1 MATNVLTVLNSSITA
16 PETDLDAANEQFL
29 RFRLEPHTPALL
41 PIRQLTEVLT
51 IPFGQIMAIPHM
63 PNWVMGVYNWRGEI
77 LWMVDLGQL
86 LGLTPWHQ
94 QTFSGSAYAAI
105 VLRAEV
111 IAPRNEKSGSQSL
124 GLVVNRVED
133 IEWCDP
139 ERIQTP
145 PLTASANELTP
156 FLRGH
161 WVKSDGEMLDVLDGN
176 AIFDRMPRA

>member
-1 MATNVLTVLNSSITA
+1 MTTDALTVLNSSITV

-63 PNWVMGVYNWRGEI
+63 PPWVMGVYNWRGEI
-77 LWMVDLGQL
+77 LWMLDLAQV
-86 LGLTPWHQ
+86 LGLTPWYQ
-94 QTFSGSAYAAI
+94 QTMSGSTFSAI
-105 VLRAEV
+105 ALHTDLTT
-111 IAPRNEKSGSQSL
+111 PHNEQIGHQSL
-124 GLVVNRVED
+124 GLVVRRVED

-139 ERIQTP
+139 EMIQSP
-145 PLTASANELTP
+145 PGIAAENGLTP